1 MATSRSTPRV
11 RLLAALMAAAVALV
25 ALSERPWLPGMPG
38 NVAQWAGFACV
49 VIAALWRIW
58 ASVFIA
64 GYKDATLVTAG
75 PYAAC
80 RHPLYAGSLLA
91 ALGIGLTTRSVVL
104 ACALPLISAIAHA
117 RAIAAEE
124 SLLLATHGRA
134 FEQYRNEVPGFWP
147 DFRRH
152 TVPDTL
158 LIQPVILRKSFLDAG
173 SILGA
178 WLLVCVADRL
188 QAAGMTPTLLRLP

>member
-1 MATSRSTPRV
+1 MSRSRSTPRV
-11 RLLAALMAAAVALV
+11 RILAALMASAILLV
-25 ALSERPWLPGMPG
+25 AVSERSRLPGMAG
-38 NVAQWAGFACV
+38 QLAQWAGFGCV

-75 PYAAC
+75 PYATC

-91 ALGIGLTTRSVVL
+91 ALGIGLTTRSAAL
-104 ACALPLISAIAHA
+104 AIALPVISAVLHA
-117 RAIAAEE
+117 RAVAAEE
-124 SLLLATHGRA
+124 SLLLASHGRA
-134 FEQYRNEVPGFWP
+134 FEQYRNEVPKFWP
-147 DFRRH
+147 AFSRYA
-152 TVPDTL
+152 VPETL
-158 LIQPVILRKSFLDAG
+158 LIQPAILRKAFLDAG

-188 QAAGMTPTLLRLP
+188 QAAGLTPTLLHLP